1 MNEYEMIVMVV
12 LIVSL
17 AIIIIAAIAS
27 RTHRSGRAPA
37 GVLLAENQRLGDEVT
52 TLKERV
58 AVLERIATDKNHRL
72 EHEFERLREN

>member
-17 AIIIIAAIAS
+17 AVIVIAAIAS
-27 RTHRSGRAPA
+27 RAHRSGRAPA
-37 GVLLAENQRLGDEVT
+37 GELLAENQRLGGEVT
-52 TLKERV
+52 ILKERV